1 MVPTDKLLDG
11 VVAAELDYDALEDDD
26 LVIAEAD
33 ACPPEEAPEGVLAM
47 ASGPLSAAAGGFV
60 RTNELGGVPLFY
72 ARGIP
77 PQQRTFAIE
86 PGFHQVLLG
95 TLKAVRARAPQ
106 SFGKVTR
113 ITCAG
118 TLVAKPGF
126 HGLGRAFDHDAWT
139 FEHVDIRPIAGDHAS
154 ASLPKRQRYW
164 ALAALMRSRSAY
176 VLHGHYDLAHR
187 DHLHQDNGGPRPF
200 TTGSQA
206 TVKLVQAV
214 CKHIYGRP
222 VAIDGAFGPQSQAA
236 VTAAMQ
242 RVNLPGDVFDP
253 VQFNRFLLR
262 SGRLGFELSTTA

>member
-1 MVPTDKLLDG
+1 MGPKDKLLDG
-11 VVAAELDYDALEDDD
+11 VVAAELDYDELDDD

-33 ACPPEEAPEGVLAM
+33 ACPPQAAPEGVLAM
-47 ASGPLSAAAGGFV
+47 AAGPLGAAAGGFV
-60 RTNELGGVPLFY
+60 RTDELGGVPLFS
-72 ARGIP
+72 
-77 PQQRTFAIE
+77 IE
-86 PGFHQVLLG
+86 PEFHQVLLR
-95 TLKAVRARAPQ
+95 TLKTVRARAPR
-106 SFGKVTR
+106 SFGNVTR

-139 FEHVDIRPIAGDHAS
+139 FEHVDIRPIAGEHAS
-154 ASLPKRQRYW
+154 ASRAKRQRYW

-176 VLHGHYDLAHR
+176 VLHGHYDAAHG
-187 DHLHQDNGGPRPF
+187 DHLHQDDGGPRPF

-214 CKHIYGRP
+214 CKHIYDRS
-222 VAIDGAFGPQSQAA
+222 VAIDGAFGPKSQAA

-242 RVNLPGDVFDP
+242 RVNLAGDVFDP

-262 SGRLGFELSTTA
+262 SGRLGFELSTT